1 MAAQALRTHDVT
13 LRDATLVLRP
23 LTEADWEILSTWAGD
38 PEVLFLAEDDAV
50 EERTLGELQAS
61 ARAASQ
67 QGVCW
72 IIELDGEPIGD
83 ARLTPVAT

>member
-23 LTEADWEILSTWAGD
+23 LTEADWEVLSTWAGD